1 MGKVGIGIGIFVL
14 IILIVGG
21 LIAYSYTQISV
32 TLSDVSYHSIQWETF
47 SWSVLLKLGLNVLSG
62 NWLGA
67 AFDLIRG
74 INLDLEFGLY
84 NGGFLPVYIPDLSYN
99 LYINDV
105 YVGKGYSEIEKTI
118 SPGQTKKI
126 DVLQNFQ
133 KNDLAPA
140 VSSIISN
147 NGVIELK
154 VKGTAHFK
162 LFVIDIPI
170 PFEST
175 KSISIKDEIRNKLNS
190 EIQKNKPVPK
200 EIVES
205 VGKTVGSALGAIAKE
220 LFSADDLNLVLSGQ
234 TFVDSTYKVSPDS
247 YYYIPFTLPCTANI
261 QGGFIA
267 SAALGDNIMVYIM
280 DEEDFRKYDNGQNF
294 SIYYE
299 SGKVESG
306 VFDMVLS
313 SGDYYIVLSNTYS
326 SFSTKTVQLQVA
338 GACN

>member
-1 MGKVGIGIGIFVL
+1 MGKIGIAIGIFVL
-14 IILIVGG
+14 IILIIGG

-32 TLSDVSYHSIQWETF
+32 TLTDVSYHSIQWETF
-47 SWSVLLKLGLNVLSG
+47 SWSVLLKLGLNVLTS

-67 AFDLIRG
+67 AFDMIRG

-84 NGGFLPVYIPDLSYN
+84 NGGLLPVYIPDLSYN

-105 YVGKGYSEIEKTI
+105 YVGKGYSKIEKTI

-154 VKGTAHFK
+154 VKGTAYFK

-175 KSISIKDEIRNKLNS
+175 ESISIKDEIRNKLNA
-190 EIQKNKPVPK
+190 EIQRLKPAPVK
-200 EIVES
+200 VITSS
-205 VGKTVGSALGAIAKE
+205 VKSFIDRLDGNVK
-220 LFSADDLNLVLSGQ
+220 DLDLRLPG
-234 TFVDSTYKVSPDS
+234 TIIDSTYRVGPGNYKYAS
-247 YYYIPFTLPCTANI
+247 FTMPCTGTI
-261 QGGFIA
+261 QGGFIVN
-267 SAALGDNIMVYIM
+267 AALGDDIKVYLLNQNQ
-280 DEEDFRKYDNGQNF
+280 FNGYKN
-294 SIYYE
+294 SESVSTYYN
-299 SGKVESG
+299 SGKVEYG
-306 VFDMVLS
+306 IFDVTVNA
-313 SGDYYIVLSNTYS
+313 DNYYVIMSNS
-326 SFSTKTVQLQVA
+326 FSVFSTKTVQLEVA
-338 GACN
+338 ANCR

>member
-1 MGKVGIGIGIFVL
+1 MGKTGILIGIFLL
-14 IILIVGG
+14 IILIIGG

-32 TLSDVSYHSIQWETF
+32 TLTDVAYHSIQWETF

-67 AFDLIRG
+67 AFDMIRG

-105 YVGKGYSEIEKTI
+105 YVGKGYSKIEKTI

-140 VSSIISN
+140 VSNIISN

-175 KSISIKDEIRNKLNS
+175 QSISIKDEIRNKLNS
-190 EIQKNKPVPK
+190 EIQRLKPAPVK
-200 EIVES
+200 AITSS
-205 VGKTVGSALGAIAKE
+205 VKSFIDRLDGTVK
-220 LFSADDLNLVLSGQ
+220 DLDLRLPG
-234 TFVDSTYKVSPDS
+234 TIIDSTYRVGPGTYRYVTIDM
-247 YYYIPFTLPCTANI
+247 PCTGTI

-267 SAALGDNIMVYIM
+267 NAALGDDIKVYLVAQSGFN
-280 DEEDFRKYDNGQNF
+280 DYKNGERF
-294 SIYYE
+294 SSYYS
-299 SGKVESG
+299 SGKVEYG
-306 VFDMVLS
+306 TFDVTVNV
-313 SGDYYIVLSNTYS
+313 DNYYVIMSNSFS
-326 SFSTKTVQLQVA
+326 SFSTKSVQLEVA
-338 GACN
+338 ANCR